1 MGGNTTGPHTLLYS
15 QNCRRAKISKIR
27 KLIKKSMAKEV
38 IFGED
43 VKKRL
48 KKGVDT
54 VADAVKVTLGPR
66 GRNVVLDKGYGG
78 PTITNDGVSIAKEIS
93 LKDKFENMGAEI
105 VKEVASKTND
115 LAGDGTTTATVLTQA
130 LVEEGLKQTTMGLN
144 AMAVRS
150 GMEHAARDVVDALK
164 SIATDI
170 SSAEEIK
177 QVATISAE
185 SEEIGAKIAET
196 IEKVGKDGVV
206 TVEES
211 QSFGIETEL
220 TEGLEFDK
228 GYVSPYMVTN
238 PERMEAEYKDAQ
250 ILITDK
256 KISGVQEIL
265 PLLEKLAQSGKKELV
280 IIADD
285 VEGEALTTFVLNKLR
300 GGFSVLAVKA
310 PGYGD
315 RKKEMLQDIA
325 IMTGGE
331 LISEDVGLKLENVE
345 VGQLG
350 GAARVV
356 STKDTTT
363 IVGGKAEKSA
373 IDERVESLK
382 AQLAGTES
390 KFDKEKL
397 EERIAKLAGGVAV
410 IRVGA
415 ATETEMKYLKLKIED
430 AVNATKAA
438 IEEGIVPG
446 GGTSLAK
453 AAAIVEQSVLGGK
466 KLGREELIGYNIVLK
481 ALEMPLRQIAD
492 NAGKLEGAVVVE
504 RVKNAGN
511 NAGYDA
517 AAGEMVDDMIKAG
530 IIDPVKVE
538 RAGVQN
544 AVSAAA
550 VLLTSEVAVA
560 DAPEEEKSAMPD
572 MGMGGGMPGMM

>member
-1 MGGNTTGPHTLLYS
+1 
-15 QNCRRAKISKIR
+15 
-27 KLIKKSMAKEV
+27 MAKEV

-43 VKKRL
+43 VKKKL
-48 KKGVDT
+48 QAGVDT

-66 GRNVVLDKGYGG
+66 GRNVVLDKGFGG

-93 LKDKFENMGAEI
+93 LEDKFENMGAEI
-105 VKEVASKTND
+105 IKEVANKTNE

-130 LVEEGLKQTTMGLN
+130 LVNEGLKQTTMGIN
-144 AMAVRS
+144 SMAVRS
-150 GMEHAARDVVDALK
+150 GMEHAAQDVVEVLK
-164 SIATDI
+164 DMATKI
-170 SSAEEIK
+170 SVEKEYEH
-177 QVATISAE
+177 VASISAE
-185 SEEIGAKIAET
+185 DKTLGEKIAET
-196 IEKVGKDGVV
+196 ITKVGKDGVV

-220 TEGLEFDK
+220 TEGMQFDK

-238 PERMEAEYKDAQ
+238 PERMEAEFKDAQ
-250 ILITDK
+250 ILITDEK
-256 KISGVQEIL
+256 VSNVQDIL
-265 PLLEKLAQSGKKELV
+265 PLLEKIAQTGKKELV

-285 VEGEALTTFVLNKLR
+285 VEGEALATFVVNKLK

-315 RKKEMLQDIA
+315 RKKDMLADIAVTTGGQVISKDLGMELKNTEIEMLGKAD
-325 IMTGGE
+325 
-331 LISEDVGLKLENVE
+331 
-345 VGQLG
+345 
-350 GAARVV
+350 RVV
-356 STKDTTT
+356 ATKDATT
-363 IVGGKAEKSA
+363 IVGGAGEKSA
-373 IDERVESLK
+373 IDDRVAALK
-382 AQLAGTES
+382 AQLEQASS

-446 GGTSLAK
+446 GGTALAR
-453 AAAIVEQSVLGGK
+453 AAGKVEKDVLGK
-466 KLGREELIGYNIVLK
+466 KELEREEMIGYNIVLK

-492 NAGKLEGAVVVE
+492 NTGKHDGAVIVQK
-504 RVKNAGN
+504 VKEAGG

-517 AAGEMVDDMIKAG
+517 AKAEMVDDMIKEG

-538 RAGVQN
+538 RSGVQH

-550 VLLTSEVAVA
+550 ILLTSEAAIA
-560 DAPEEEKSAMPD
+560 DKPEDDKPDLSAMAGG
-572 MGMGGGMPGMM
+572 MGGMGGGMPGMM